1 MKLILLGDSQH
12 FAIDLID
19 KLISESKDEDW
30 ENESNYCELENK
42 SAKITKMKQY
52 QNFANEYNNKNDR
65 IEKLFQFAEIS
76 QKSSDNIFSFSI
88 VLHIELLF
96 PSK

>member
-30 ENESNYCELENK
+30 ENENYYRELENK

-52 QNFANEYNNKNDR
+52 QNFTNEYNNKNDR
-65 IEKLFQFAEIS
+65 IEKLFQFC
-76 QKSSDNIFSFSI
+76 
-88 VLHIELLF
+88 
-96 PSK
+96 

>member
-30 ENESNYCELENK
+30 ENENYYCELENK

-52 QNFANEYNNKNDR
+52 QNFTNEYNNKNDR
-65 IEKLFQFAEIS
+65 IEKLFQFC
-76 QKSSDNIFSFSI
+76 
-88 VLHIELLF
+88 
-96 PSK
+96 